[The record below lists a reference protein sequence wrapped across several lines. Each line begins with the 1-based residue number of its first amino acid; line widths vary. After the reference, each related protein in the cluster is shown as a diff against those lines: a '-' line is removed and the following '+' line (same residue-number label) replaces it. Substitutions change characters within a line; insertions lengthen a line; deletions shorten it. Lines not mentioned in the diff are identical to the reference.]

1 MTEVPVLYDVA
12 DGIAR
17 LRFNR
22 PDALNALDRT
32 MAEAFIVAVREVLA
46 DPSVRVVVLS
56 GEGRGFVAGGDIA
69 AFRASDDRPGLAGAI
84 IPPFHAALEALA
96 VAPVVVI
103 CMVHGVAAGA
113 GMSIAA
119 MADMTIAADDAS
131 FTMAYAKVAAPPDCG
146 GSWALP
152 RLVGLRHALE
162 LALLSPVIDAA
173 EAHRIGLVNRVVARG
188 ALEAETMT
196 LARRLSGSAPL
207 AVAQTKRLMRAAF
220 SNDLPTQ
227 LAAEQAAFTACAAT
241 QDFGEALEAFF
252 EKRRPAFT
260 GQ

>member
-1 MTEVPVLYDVA
+1 MMTAPVLYEVA

-22 PDALNALDRT
+22 PDALNALDQA
-32 MAEAFIVAVREVLA
+32 MAEAFIVAVREVLG

-69 AFRASDDRPGLAGAI
+69 AFRASDDRAELAGAI

-103 CMVHGVAAGA
+103 CMVHGAVAGA

-119 MADMTIAADDAS
+119 MADLTIAAEDAN

-152 RLVGLRHALE
+152 RLVGLRRALE

-173 EAHRIGLVNRVVARG
+173 EAHRIGLVNRVVARD
-188 ALEAETMT
+188 ALEAETLA
-196 LARRLSGSAPL
+196 LARRLVGSAPL

-220 SNDLPTQ
+220 SNDLATQ

-241 QDFGEALEAFF
+241 QDFNEALDAFF
-252 EKRRPAFT
+252 QKRRPVFT
-260 GQ
+260 GN